1 MYYQIKP
8 NGLYGAA
15 ETGRPMVSITISA
28 DKPEEA
34 AEVIQAINNSYA
46 DKIAEIVTNSPI
58 KLNPEKTAKGIT
70 DKAAMNV
77 Y

>member
-1 MYYQIKP
+1 
-8 NGLYGAA
+8 
-15 ETGRPMVSITISA
+15 MVSITISA

-46 DKIAEIVTNSPI
+46 DKVAEIVTNIPI
-58 KLNPEKTAKGIT
+58 KLDAEKVAKVVAG
-70 DKAAMNV
+70 KAKMNA